1 MRREEKRRERKEMRM
16 GTPAGNGQR
25 QRQFKLRTFVN
36 ERRQQPR
43 EMKSVQDTGGRWTL
57 HGLDASARV
66 RRIARTRTDGTHKRN
81 PKRYARVEA
90 KSREQTSRSEG
101 RSSIQVRARA
111 VGCERR
117 SKTWSINYHRRGSK
131 GYERDKQIVSLD
143 SCLGASQRLRR

>member
-1 MRREEKRRERKEMRM
+1 M
-16 GTPAGNGQR
+16 GTPAGNG

-36 ERRQQPR
+36 ERRQKPR

-66 RRIARTRTDGTHKRN
+66 RRIARTRIGGTHKRN

-117 SKTWSINYHRRGSK
+117 SKTWSITIVEGQRDTKGINKSSVWIHVWEHHR
-131 GYERDKQIVSLD
+131 D
-143 SCLGASQRLRR
+143 

>member
-1 MRREEKRRERKEMRM
+1 M
-16 GTPAGNGQR
+16 GTPVGNGQR

-36 ERRQQPR
+36 ERRQEPR

-81 PKRYARVEA
+81 PKRYARVE
-90 KSREQTSRSEG
+90 SRSEG

-111 VGCERR
+111 VGCEGR
-117 SKTWSINYHRRGSK
+117 SKTWSITIVEGQRDTK
-131 GYERDKQIVSLD
+131 GINKSSVWIHVWVHHKD
-143 SCLGASQRLRR
+143 